1 MQTSQDQARRI
12 EQGVTA
18 NLDTPR
24 PAPQAQKPC
33 TWCRNQPWNPACHSW
48 YLCAMLTLFMLL
60 IGCSVNHGVR
70 PLGKGK
76 TAINASVGGPTAE
89 LFGAPVPL
97 PISTVGVRHGISD
110 RSDIHAAFHPSM
122 ALLFGVAGLD
132 AGASYL
138 VFEQEGPRPAI
149 LVDGTVTAIFGDL
162 SEGEPAGGFRMYGN
176 VAALASWEYGQ
187 RGNLVYTG
195 ADLFIQPSPWQPIGG
210 PLIGH
215 QLRLGERVGLS
226 TELKWMGGSANTD
239 PFTIRWYGIGQQG
252 VLVPQIGLDVAFGD
266 GQ

>member
-1 MQTSQDQARRI
+1 
-12 EQGVTA
+12 
-18 NLDTPR
+18 
-24 PAPQAQKPC
+24 
-33 TWCRNQPWNPACHSW
+33 
-48 YLCAMLTLFMLL
+48 MLTLFMLL
-60 IGCSVNHGVR
+60 FGCSVNHGVR

-76 TAINASVGGPTAE
+76 TAVNASVGGPVAE

-122 ALLFGVAGLD
+122 ALLFGVGGLD

-138 VFEQEGPRPAI
+138 IFEQQGPRPAV
-149 LVDGTVTAIFGDL
+149 LVDGTLTAVFGDL

-176 VAALASWEYGQ
+176 VAALASWQYGQ

-226 TELKWMGGSANTD
+226 TELKWMGGSADTD

-252 VLVPQIGLDVAFGD
+252 ALVPQIGLDIAFGG